1 MKHKTRSKA
10 WARRY
15 LKVMNRNILSAFDMG
30 YEDGAAGKPRQAP
43 PFPEEI
49 QPGTPAYGVVVFAQ
63 TMYDKGY
70 TFGKKVAE

>member
-30 YEDGAAGKPRQAP
+30 YEDGAAGTPRQAP
-43 PFPEEI
+43 PSR
-49 QPGTPAYGVVVFAQ
+49 
-63 TMYDKGY
+63 
-70 TFGKKVAE
+70 KKYSRGHLLTVLSFCANNV

>member
-30 YEDGAAGKPRQAP
+30 YEDGAAGKQRQAP

-49 QPGTPAYGVVVFAQ
+49 QPGTPAYGAVVFAQ
-63 TMYDKGY
+63 TMYDRGY
-70 TFGKKVAE
+70 TFGKEMTK

>member
-30 YEDGAAGKPRQAP
+30 YEDGAAGKP
-43 PFPEEI
+43 FPEEI

-70 TFGKKVAE
+70 TFGKEVAE

>member
-1 MKHKTRSKA
+1 MKHKAKSKA
-10 WARRY
+10 WARKY
-15 LKVMNRNILSAFDMG
+15 LKVMSSNVLTAFDMG
-30 YEDGAAGKPRQAP
+30 YEDGATGRPRQAP

-70 TFGKKVAE
+70 TFGKEVAK

>member
-1 MKHKTRSKA
+1 MKHKTRSKT

-30 YEDGAAGKPRQAP
+30 YEDGTAGKQRHAP

-49 QPGTPAYGVVVFAQ
+49 QSGTPAYGVAVFAQ
-63 TMYDKGY
+63 TMYDRGY
-70 TFGKKVAE
+70 TFGKEMTK

>member
-1 MKHKTRSKA
+1 
-10 WARRY
+10 
-15 LKVMNRNILSAFDMG
+15 MG

-70 TFGKKVAE
+70 TFGKEVAE

>member
-15 LKVMNRNILSAFDMG
+15 LKIMNRNILIAFDMG
-30 YEDGAAGKPRQAP
+30 YEDGAAGKERQAP

-49 QPGTPAYGVVVFAQ
+49 QLGTPAYGVVVFAQ

-70 TFGKKVAE
+70 SFGKEESR

>member
-15 LKVMNRNILSAFDMG
+15 LKVMNRNIQSAFDMG
-30 YEDGAAGKPRQAP
+30 YEDGAAGKRRQAP

-70 TFGKKVAE
+70 TFGKEVAE

>member
-1 MKHKTRSKA
+1 MKHKTRSKT

-30 YEDGAAGKPRQAP
+30 YEDGTAGKQRQSP

-49 QPGTPAYGVVVFAQ
+49 QPGTPAYGVAVFAQ
-63 TMYDKGY
+63 TMSDRGY
-70 TFGKKVAE
+70 TFGKEMTK

>member
-15 LKVMNRNILSAFDMG
+15 LKVMNRNILIAFDMG

-49 QPGTPAYGVVVFAQ
+49 RPGTLAYGVVVFAQ

-70 TFGKKVAE
+70 SFGKEENR

>member
-15 LKVMNRNILSAFDMG
+15 LKVMNRNILIAFDMG

-49 QPGTPAYGVVVFAQ
+49 QPGTPAYGVGVFAQ

-70 TFGKKVAE
+70 SFGKEESR

>member
-10 WARRY
+10 WAHRY

-30 YEDGAAGKPRQAP
+30 YEDGAAGKRRQAP

-49 QPGTPAYGVVVFAQ
+49 QPGTLAYGVVVFAQ

-70 TFGKKVAE
+70 TFGKEVSK

>member
-1 MKHKTRSKA
+1 MKHKTRSKT

-30 YEDGAAGKPRQAP
+30 YEDGTTGKQQQAP

-49 QPGTPAYGVVVFAQ
+49 QPGTPAYGVAVFAQ
-63 TMYDKGY
+63 TMYDRGY
-70 TFGKKVAE
+70 TFGKEMTK

>member
-15 LKVMNRNILSAFDMG
+15 LKVMNRNILIAFDMG
-30 YEDGAAGKPRQAP
+30 YEDGAAGKPRQVP

-49 QPGTPAYGVVVFAQ
+49 QQGTPAYGVVVFAQ

-70 TFGKKVAE
+70 SFGKEENR

>member
-15 LKVMNRNILSAFDMG
+15 LKVMNRNILITFDMG
-30 YEDGAAGKPRQAP
+30 YEDGAAGKPQQAP

-49 QPGTPAYGVVVFAQ
+49 QPETPAYGVVVFAQ

-70 TFGKKVAE
+70 TFEKEVTE